1 MDRDLVI
8 DVGDVDSAA
17 DDLVAPCH
25 GSAAVGPSLD
35 GVARGGTWP
44 ANGPGS
50 GLLLQQLE
58 DRMTTIHVQETSEI
72 EAMVDAN
79 KAGQAKMKDILTV
92 AHPA

>member
-8 DVGDVDSAA
+8 DVGDIDSAA

-44 ANGPGS
+44 ANGSGS
-50 GLLLQQLE
+50 GLLLQQGGASGVNFGRSARRLVLARGGRVE
-58 DRMTTIHVQETSEI
+58 WRGRDG
-72 EAMVDAN
+72 
-79 KAGQAKMKDILTV
+79 AGQRR
-92 AHPA
+92 